1 MARRRRLVRHPL
13 VERGG
18 LRLRNAKDWLVAQAV
33 LGLLALAR
41 KLPAERASAL
51 AEAAGRRLAPV
62 LPRSAMARRNLALA
76 FPQMS
81 DAELDA
87 TVRGVWGHVAR
98 TLAEYVFLD
107 ELFDFDPE
115 RPGEGRIDVEG
126 IDNFVAIR
134 DGGRPAIIFTAHT
147 GNWEILP
154 VAAAAYG
161 LHVTA
166 LFRPPNNPF
175 LARRL
180 LAARR
185 TEGGHLV
192 PSRAGAAWSLGRV
205 LDDDGAVGVL
215 VDQHFSRGV
224 PVTFLGREAKASP
237 LVAKLARHYDCAVY
251 PARSIRLPG
260 GRFRLELHDPIDVPR
275 GPNGGVN
282 IPALTQRINTIV
294 EGWVREYPEQWL
306 WLHRRWK

>member
-1 MARRRRLVRHPL
+1 MAGRKLIRDPRVERAALGAKRLGDWLTARLV
-13 VERGG
+13 
-18 LRLRNAKDWLVAQAV
+18 
-33 LGLLALAR
+33 LGTLALLR
-41 KLPAERASAL
+41 RLPAERATNA
-51 AEAAGRRLAPV
+51 AERIGRRLAPV
-62 LPRSAMARRNLALA
+62 LPRSRMARANMALA
-76 FPQMS
+76 FPERT

-87 TVRGVWGHVAR
+87 MVRGVWGNVAR

-134 DGGRPAIIFTAHT
+134 DGGRPAIIFTGHT

-154 VAAAAYG
+154 VAAAAYD

-175 LARRL
+175 LAEHL
-180 LAARR
+180 LKARR

-205 LDDDGAVGVL
+205 LDERGAVGVL
-215 VDQHFSRGV
+215 VDQHFRRGV
-224 PVTFLGREAKASP
+224 PIMFLGRPAKGNP
-237 LVAKLARHYDCAVY
+237 LVAKLARHYECDVY
-251 PARSIRLPG
+251 PARSVRLPG
-260 GRFRLELHDPIDVPR
+260 GRFRLELHDPIAVPMGPR
-275 GPNGGVN
+275 GVDTA
-282 IPALTQRINTIV
+282 ALTQAVNDV
-294 EGWVREYPEQWL
+294 VAGWVREYPEQWL
-306 WLHRRWK
+306 WLHRRWKP